1 MVLLISLAGPAQTAD
16 SSKNIYRNTADRM
29 MVNDSR
35 LTLGGYGEV
44 HYNQPVGG
52 ATRSL
57 GTLDVHRVVLL
68 FGYKFNARTQ
78 FVTEVEFEH
87 VSEVYI
93 EQAFLQYKISNGISF
108 RGGLL
113 LIPMG
118 IINEYHE
125 PTTFQGVER
134 PLVDKVIAPTTWREI
149 GLGFNGNIFPAYL
162 KYQVY
167 LVNGFAGYDGEANLN
182 GKNGLRGGR
191 QKGAESFISAPNL
204 TGKVEF
210 YGIRG
215 LNVGL
220 SGYFGNTQ
228 SNMYKGIEVNDTEGK
243 TRADSSVVG
252 VSMVGVDARYS
263 MKGFEL
269 RGQYYLVGL
278 SNTGPYN
285 QFTASE
291 EGPNDL
297 GSRMSGYYLEAG
309 YNVFRLLRG
318 VGTELVPFVRFEQY
332 DTHAA
337 VEDGITWNEGYNN
350 TIITTGLSWRMAPG
364 AVLKADMQFVKPRS
378 ADNYSQVFSAGLGFM
393 F

>member
-1 MVLLISLAGPAQTAD
+1 
-16 SSKNIYRNTADRM
+16 
-29 MVNDSR
+29 
-35 LTLGGYGEV
+35 
-44 HYNQPVGG
+44 
-52 ATRSL
+52 
-57 GTLDVHRVVLL
+57 
-68 FGYKFNARTQ
+68 
-78 FVTEVEFEH
+78 
-87 VSEVYI
+87 
-93 EQAFLQYKISNGISF
+93 
-108 RGGLL
+108 
-113 LIPMG
+113 
-118 IINEYHE
+118 
-125 PTTFQGVER
+125 
-134 PLVDKVIAPTTWREI
+134 
-149 GLGFNGNIFPAYL
+149 
-162 KYQVY
+162 
-167 LVNGFAGYDGEANLN
+167 
-182 GKNGLRGGR
+182 
-191 QKGAESFISAPNL
+191 
-204 TGKVEF
+204 
-210 YGIRG
+210 
-215 LNVGL
+215 
-220 SGYFGNTQ
+220 
-228 SNMYKGIEVNDTEGK
+228 MYKGIEVNDTEGK

-364 AVLKADMQFVKPRS
+364 AVLKADMQFVKPQS